1 MLTKFMAQELTKYKI
16 RVNSINP
23 AFVESNIYLNSGD
36 YSELEY
42 KELINKRNLTYPLG
56 RIGNAYNDIAPL
68 AEFLLSDK
76 SLWTTGS
83 IYVVDGGKSLF

>member
-1 MLTKFMAQELTKYKI
+1 MAQELTKYKI

-23 AFVESNIYLNSGD
+23 AFVESNIYLSSGD
-36 YSELEY
+36 YSESEY

-56 RIGNAYNDIAPL
+56 RIGNAYNDIGPM